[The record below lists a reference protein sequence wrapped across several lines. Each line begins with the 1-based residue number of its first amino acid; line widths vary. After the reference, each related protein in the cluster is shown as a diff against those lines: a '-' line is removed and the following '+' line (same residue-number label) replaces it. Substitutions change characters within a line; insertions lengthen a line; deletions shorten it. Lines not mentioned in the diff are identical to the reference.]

1 MANSDTLKA
10 GNKKKKPASAL
21 SISEAKKWVARGKNR
36 NYNDLIR
43 KRDPVTG
50 EVYYVEKWVDP
61 VRT

>member
-1 MANSDTLKA
+1 MENDALKA
-10 GNKKKKPASAL
+10 GNKKKKPTNAL

>member
-1 MANSDTLKA
+1 MANDALKA
-10 GNKKKKPASAL
+10 GNKKKKPANAL

>member
-1 MANSDTLKA
+1 MAKLDALKA
-10 GNKKKKPASAL
+10 GNKKKKPANAL
-21 SISEAKKWVARGKNR
+21 SISEARKWVARGKNR

-61 VRT
+61 VKT